1 MKKILAV
8 DDEEGIRTLLKE
20 SLEMEGYVA
29 YTAKNGMEAM
39 ESLKY
44 QPDLII
50 MDINMPDID
59 GYTVCEKI
67 RDYVD
72 CPILFLTARTEE
84 QDRVNGFKAGGDSKA
99 FWHGRTDGAG
109 RGPPAPG
116 GTAAA
121 AQQCLFHREPGGGFF
136 RPTGACGRKGR
147 RPDENRIFH
156 CRAFDFP

>member
-84 QDRVNGFKAGGDSKA
+84 Q
-99 FWHGRTDGAG
+99 
-109 RGPPAPG
+109 G
-116 GTAAA
+116 GTGLGLAIAKNIIE
-121 AQQCLFHREPGGGFF
+121 LHRG
-136 RPTGACGRKGR
+136 TICVKS
-147 RPDENRIFH
+147 D
-156 CRAFDFP
+156 FDGTEFTVELPVAE